1 MVGFPFC
8 KPYLAA
14 ESETK
19 IPAIICSYWRVVAA
33 QIFQIAMLSAVLN
46 YMQIV
51 ALCCSLSLGHIC
63 SPGVS
68 HYSF

>member
-19 IPAIICSYWRVVAA
+19 IPAIICSYLESRSSSDIPDSNAISCFKLYAA
-33 QIFQIAMLSAVLN
+33 LLV
-46 YMQIV
+46 
-51 ALCCSLSLGHIC
+51 
-63 SPGVS
+63 
-68 HYSF
+68 